1 MGEKFSVPPAEIMN
15 VKDESFKLVL
25 LNLKQ
30 SVDPL
35 GFNKKKT
42 TMILIIYCLDV
53 KFDIN
58 FQNLKLLHFDKVVIK
73 KLSNQIFF

>member
-35 GFNKKKT
+35 GFNKKKNNN
-42 TMILIIYCLDV
+42 D
-53 KFDIN
+53 FD
-58 FQNLKLLHFDKVVIK
+58 NLLFGCEV
-73 KLSNQIFF
+73 